1 MNFFALTAVFFISF
15 ATLAQA
21 APSAPASPE
30 VVLQN
35 VRGYGM
41 ATASADGRRLA
52 MLGDGELI
60 LWDVPSGLKIKSM
73 PLTSTNFNQNGG
85 DGACV
90 FERITFLAGDQKVAV
105 GGTCGNGNQLDQ
117 VVDIENGQTIHYG
130 HYTQGKGGYSP
141 DGELLVSQDNEGPEK
156 SAIKLTR
163 VSDGKLIK
171 YQPGVLNSDEF
182 AAKVIFLD
190 MKTVAVCGE
199 TGHSWRVHDLNSG
212 KELFTVP
219 NAECSL
225 RPSISQDRQFV
236 IYQTWDT
243 WDKAYIPMLLKVE
256 GGVRTKL
263 LPQHNN
269 DALEATSAR
278 FIEGGHQVELRGIN
292 TQTKYPYVATMDIA
306 TLQTV
311 SFVSADKALPEDIG
325 ETYPLLDGKWAV
337 SNTPN
342 SGFALWDADKAKLLR
357 TFGYKL
363 KNFSRSVWSPDSKLL
378 AIAKEAS
385 EYRPKMNPLVS
396 IQFQIWDMSTG
407 RLKHNIQFQ
416 TENIPT
422 DISFS
427 PDNSQLLWTNANKG
441 ITTFDLKS
449 GRFGTMFADKHV
461 DHCQISPDG
470 KWLVAQNSHQM
481 EEKIGE
487 ITVYE
492 YPSGREA
499 ANFEGDRLQFSRD
512 GSKALVLIANTHE
525 HQWSRDGMKLLE
537 NEAGSVYPVL
547 VGKWKFGEKLFT
559 TTGAISTNP
568 DFTLWADFEYRFG
581 DTNFYVCGKDFYACG
596 KKHTRILRLQ
606 NSTAKPIFSPNGE
619 FMLLPDENYIQTLYS
634 TNFKGNKL
642 QALNKLHAFDGG
654 EIDESYL
661 WSPDNNFLA
670 EIREGAILLRNG
682 NTGEPIADLIALDQ
696 SESVAVLP
704 SGEYLAT
711 KGAMRAVGF
720 RVGMT
725 PYTFEQFDL
734 KYNRPDVVLKALGKA
749 PQRLIDA
756 ARRAYEKRLARAGF
770 TEAML
775 ATDFHLPEVAVKREG
790 LPVSTSSPTV
800 TLNISAKDSQVTLD
814 RLLVTVNDVPFDGRI
829 AGIDLKAANSK
840 QANRT
845 VEVPILSGSNRIQA
859 SVLNAQGVESYRE
872 TVEVR
877 GDMPAVPGKV
887 YALTIGVS
895 QYQNAEY
902 NLRYAAK
909 DAKDVGAL
917 FGKMP
922 RSAGATITP
931 VLDTDATRTA
941 ILDAKK
947 ALLEAGP
954 NDEVVVFLAGHG
966 MLDDKLDYYFAT
978 TDIDFDHPATSGL
991 SYDDIE
997 NLLDGVK
1004 ARRKLLLMDTCNSG
1018 ELDKGDM
1025 ETTTLAQNDA
1035 PNAKIQ
1041 VRAVGSR
1048 SLRRNPAA
1056 LGQSDLSAFLADLFA
1071 DTRRGSGAVA
1081 ISSAGGAEYALES
1094 DEWNNGVFTYALL
1107 EGLKSGSADKN
1118 KDGAVTASELRD
1130 TVQTRVQT
1138 LTQGKQTPT
1147 SRRENLAVDFAVY

>member
-1 MNFFALTAVFFISF
+1 MKLSSLICAFFISLT
-15 ATLAQA
+15 TLAQA
-21 APSAPASPE
+21 TPASTE

-35 VRGYGM
+35 VRGVGI
-41 ATASADGRRLA
+41 AAASADGRRLA

-60 LWDVPSGLKIKSM
+60 LWDVPSGLKIKSV

-90 FERITFLAGDQKVAV
+90 FERITFLAGDKKVAI
-105 GGTCGNGNQLDQ
+105 GGTCGNGNLLDQ
-117 VVDIENGQTIHYG
+117 VVDIENSQTVHYG
-130 HYTQGKGGYSP
+130 HYTQGRGDYSP
-141 DGELLVSQDNEGPEK
+141 DGELLVSMDMEPKDGLQL
-156 SAIKLTR
+156 KLAR

-171 YQPGVLNSDEF
+171 FQPGVVGGNEF

-190 MKTVAVCGE
+190 MKTVAVCGD
-199 TGHSWRVHDLNSG
+199 GGSSWRVHDLNSG
-212 KELFTVP
+212 KELFSF
-219 NAECSL
+219 ASGDRCRE
-225 RPSISQDRQFV
+225 RPRISQDRQFV
-236 IYQTWDT
+236 IYPTWDRAT
-243 WDKAYIPMLLKVE
+243 KNLMLLKVE
-256 GGVRTKL
+256 GEVKTKL

-292 TQTKYPYVATMDIA
+292 TQTKYPYVATVDVA
-306 TLQTV
+306 TLQTT
-311 SFVSADKALPEDIG
+311 SFASADKALPENIG

-342 SGFALWDADKAKLLR
+342 GGFALWDADKAKLLR
-357 TFGYKL
+357 NFGYKL
-363 KNFSRSVWSPDSKLL
+363 KNFSKSIWSPDSKLL

-416 TENIPT
+416 TENILT

-427 PDNSQLLWTNANKG
+427 PDSSQLLWANANKG
-441 ITTFDLKS
+441 ITTFDLKT
-449 GRFGTMFADKHV
+449 GRFGTMFADKYV

-470 KWLVAQNSHQM
+470 KWLIAQNRHQM

-568 DFTLWADFEYRFG
+568 DFTLWAEFEYRFG

-596 KKHTRILRLQ
+596 KKHTRVFRLQ

-619 FMLLPDENYIQTLYS
+619 LMLLPDENYIQTLYS
-634 TNFKGNKL
+634 ANIKGKKL
-642 QALNKLHAFDGG
+642 QAINKLHVFDGR

-670 EIREGAILLRNG
+670 EIKEGAILLRNG
-682 NTGEPIADLIALDQ
+682 KTGEPIADLIALDQ

-720 RVGMT
+720 TVGMT

-775 ATDFHLPEVAVKREG
+775 ATDFHLPEVSVKREG
-790 LPVSTSSPTV
+790 LPVSTSAPTV
-800 TLNISAKDSQVTLD
+800 TLSIAAKDSQVPLD
-814 RLLVTVNDVPFDGRI
+814 RLLVTVNDVPFDGRM
-829 AGIDLKAANSK
+829 AGIDLRAANSK
-840 QANRT
+840 QAERM
-845 VEVPILSGSNRIQA
+845 VEVPILSGSNRIQVSA
-859 SVLNAQGVESYRE
+859 LNAQGVESYRE
-872 TVEVR
+872 TLEVR

-917 FGKMP
+917 FNAAP
-922 RSAGATITP
+922 RAAGSSITP
-931 VLDTDATRTA
+931 VLDTQATREA
-941 ILDAKK
+941 ILQAKK
-947 ALLEAGP
+947 VLLEAEP
-954 NDEVVVFLAGHG
+954 NDEVVLFLAGHG

-978 TDIDFDHPATSGL
+978 TDIDFEHPATSGL

-1018 ELDKGDM
+1018 ELDKGDV

-1035 PNAKIQ
+1035 PNATIK

-1056 LGQSDLSAFLADLFA
+1056 LGQGDLSAFLADLFA

-1130 TVQTRVQT
+1130 TVQNRVQT